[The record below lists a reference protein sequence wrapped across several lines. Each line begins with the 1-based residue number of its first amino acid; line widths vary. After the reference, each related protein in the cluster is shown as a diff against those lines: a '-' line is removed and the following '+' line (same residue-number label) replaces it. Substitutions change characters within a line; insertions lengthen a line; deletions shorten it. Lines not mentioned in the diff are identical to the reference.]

1 MMDATPLKRYISA
14 WLAFSVVLSACEVDF
29 TPRVATLE
37 IPTAPPQ
44 PFQTPGV
51 GGSGT
56 VSPLPSGS
64 PGPDLQL
71 TLQAIE
77 ANLAE
82 NRNGDPEELYYE
94 EVLCPSAD
102 IEARCYR
109 LCVRGECE
117 VFPNDAE
124 HSRVQSFINSVD
136 KIAGEQEKIED
147 AGFRD
152 ASFSLSAM
160 VSCGGAVMA
169 LAALD
174 PEPGSKAVLAL
185 AGVLIGFG
193 TCGGSFLGLD
203 KAHDDASDAEA
214 IVRSNQISAE
224 AQFRLLQLQDP

>member
-1 MMDATPLKRYISA
+1 MAPRRFRQYISA
-14 WLAFSVVLSACEVDF
+14 YIAVSLVLSACEVDF
-29 TPRVATLE
+29 TPDVTTLE

-44 PFQTPGV
+44 PFETPGV
-51 GGSGT
+51 SPGGT
-56 VSPLPSGS
+56 LSPLLSGS

-82 NRNGDPEELYYE
+82 NRKGNPETLYYE
-94 EVLCPSAD
+94 EVMCPNTD

-117 VFPNDAE
+117 VFQNDAE
-124 HSRVQSFINSVD
+124 HSRVQSFIDSV
-136 KIAGEQEKIED
+136 EKIVEEQDKVED

-152 ASFSLSAM
+152 ATFSLSTM
-160 VSCGGAVMA
+160 VTCGGAVMA

-193 TCGGSFLGLD
+193 TCGGSFIGLD
-203 KAHDDASDAEA
+203 QAHDDRSDAEA
-214 IVRSNQISAE
+214 IIRSNEISAE